1 MKHLHR
7 NIWFP
12 TVPAMT
18 QEQIDHFDVH
28 APFKKKLNGLKYKW
42 RFLRNDEIVEEG
54 DRQILSEPPY
64 HMEDDNGNIVEV
76 KKEDT
81 DGSYRARFR
90 ESDMMRIIFHVENI
104 NNFNFVHDMIGCKA
118 SSNPVRLF
126 LRRVA

>member
-18 QEQIDHFDVH
+18 QEQIDQFDVH

-42 RFLRNDEIVEEG
+42 RFLRDDEIVEEG
-54 DRQILSEPPY
+54 DRQIFSEAPY
-64 HMEDDNGNIVEV
+64 HMMNDGGELVDV

-90 ESDMMRIIFHVENI
+90 EADMMRVIFKAESVND
-104 NNFNFVHDMIGCKA
+104 FNPVHDMIGCKV
-118 SSNPVRLF
+118 STNPVRLF

>member
-7 NIWFP
+7 KLWFP

-18 QEQIDHFDVH
+18 QEQIDQFDVH
-28 APFKKKLNGLKYKW
+28 ATFKKKLNGLKYKW

-54 DRQILSEPPY
+54 DRQILTEGPY
-64 HMEDDNGNIVEV
+64 LMKNDNGELVDV
-76 KKEDT
+76 KKEDA

-90 ESDMMRIIFHVENI
+90 EAEMMGVILKAESVNA
-104 NNFNFVHDMIGCKA
+104 FNPVHDMIGCKV
-118 SSNPVRLF
+118 SSNPARLF